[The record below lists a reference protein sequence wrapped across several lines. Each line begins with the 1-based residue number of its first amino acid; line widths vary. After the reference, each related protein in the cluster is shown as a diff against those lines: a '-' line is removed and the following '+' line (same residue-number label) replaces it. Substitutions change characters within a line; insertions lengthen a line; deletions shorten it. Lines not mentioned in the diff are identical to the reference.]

1 MGSVGGL
8 EGLKEL
14 MVGHM
19 LVELGGDCSFQ
30 DFAEERKVGDWP
42 IVVRVVGVQTRL
54 FEDRSDRGGFETGG
68 YRSGS
73 EGKIDDV
80 NHEGAYCWQAGFDQ
94 RGGQGILGAGGGL
107 GLGDQFGDEGSINRG
122 EGGEAPLGRAHC
134 GGRRNQRLGWM
145 RMRARP

>member
-1 MGSVGGL
+1 MMDSVGGL
-8 EGLKEL
+8 ESLKEL

-42 IVVRVVGVQTRL
+42 MVVQIIRVQTRL

-73 EGKIDDV
+73 EGEVDDV
-80 NHEGAYCWQAGFDQ
+80 NHKGAYCGQAGFDQ
-94 RGGQGILGAGGGL
+94 GSGQGIQGTGGGL
-107 GLGDQFGDEGSINRG
+107 GLGDQFGDVGNINRG
-122 EGGEAPLGRAHC
+122 EGGEAALRWA
-134 GGRRNQRLGWM
+134 
-145 RMRARP
+145 